1 MLHYQTVDP
10 STLEILKRL
19 LQMQVFNEMRLVG
32 GTSLALHLG
41 HRKSIDIDLFG
52 SLEADDFAVS
62 NALKTFNSVKI
73 IQKSE
78 NITIYSIEGIKVDI
92 VNYTYPWLSVA
103 KVEDGIRL
111 ALIEDIAAMK
121 LAAIT
126 GRGTKKDFV
135 DISHI
140 LQYFSLEQIIGF
152 YSRKYY
158 DGSEFLVLK
167 SLTYFADADQE
178 PDPVMLYKM
187 DWKIIKTG
195 IVKTLEDFLK
205 RSSL

>member
-10 STLEILKRL
+10 PTLEILKCL
-19 LQMQVFNEMRLVG
+19 LQMQVFNDLRLVG
-32 GTSLALHLG
+32 GTSLALQLG
-41 HRKSIDIDLFG
+41 HRKSVDLDLFG

-62 NALKTFNSVKI
+62 NALKTFNSVTI

-78 NITIYSIEGIKVDI
+78 NITVYSIKGIKVDI
-92 VNYTYPWLSVA
+92 VNYPYPWLSAA
-103 KVEDGIRL
+103 KLEDGIRL
-111 ALIEDIAAMK
+111 AHMKDIAAMK
-121 LAAIT
+121 LSAIT
-126 GRGTKKDFV
+126 GRGSKKDFV

-140 LQYFSLEQIIGF
+140 LQFFSLKQMLEF
-152 YSRKYY
+152 YSRKYH

-187 DWKIIKTG
+187 DWAKG
-195 IVKTLEDFLK
+195 ENGQC
-205 RSSL
+205 SL